1 MLVRDVAGNCQP
13 DRDRD
18 REAVEDRTGTPAAC
32 CDTGRHRA
40 DSLRSA
46 AWLFH
51 IAPA

>member
-1 MLVRDVAGNCQP
+1 MLVRHVAGDCQP
-13 DRDRD
+13 ERD

>member
-1 MLVRDVAGNCQP
+1 MLVRHVAGDCQP
-13 DRDRD
+13 ERD
-18 REAVEDRTGTPAAC
+18 REAVEDLTSTPTAC